1 MNHGLLIRI
10 HNILPPK
17 KMRKEILVIDDSK
30 AMRFML
36 HTILKKHYK
45 VVSVPD
51 GLSAMY
57 YLRNA
62 KQPDLIIMDPELPDF
77 NDWELVKYL
86 TGSHLYNGVPIMVI
100 AGDNEELT
108 RSRAVTYNVA
118 DFFIKPFN
126 PLRLLEAVDN
136 LMVSLSIEKIY

>member
-1 MNHGLLIRI
+1 
-10 HNILPPK
+10 
-17 KMRKEILVIDDSK
+17 MRKEILVIDDSK

-77 NDWELVKYL
+77 NDWELVKFL
-86 TGSHLYNGVPIMVI
+86 TSSHLYSAIPLMVI
-100 AGDNEELT
+100 TGENEDVT
-108 RSRAVTYNVA
+108 RARSVNYGVA
-118 DFFIKPFN
+118 DFFLKPFN

-136 LMVSLSIEKIY
+136 IMVGTKTEKIY